1 MQIIGGVN
9 MNNIGTRRF
18 ETERLILRR
27 FKLSDVDAVFDNWA
41 SDEEVSRYVG
51 WNAHK
56 DKIETLQL
64 VSGWIED
71 YKNKSYNWAVELKDT
86 HELIGNISAFNVS
99 KKNSNCEI
107 GYCYGR
113 EFWGRGYATEAL
125 KAVLDHMLKECEM
138 HIVEAKHYSLNPS
151 SGRVMQKAG
160 MIKEA
165 VLKERRYEEASKT
178 YSDLIYYS
186 KKL

>member
-1 MQIIGGVN
+1 

-56 DKIETLQL
+56 DKIETLKL

-99 KKNSNCEI
+99 KKNRMYKVI
-107 GYCYGR
+107 GLIFKFLFR
-113 EFWGRGYATEAL
+113 EKLFVYQ
-125 KAVLDHMLKECEM
+125 KEGQVSK
-138 HIVEAKHYSLNPS
+138 VEETTS
-151 SGRVMQKAG
+151 
-160 MIKEA
+160 
-165 VLKERRYEEASKT
+165 
-178 YSDLIYYS
+178 
-186 KKL
+186 